1 MAKGNPGG
9 NPSNLTHISYSS
21 EEMDTIDKLSRYR
34 ESFSYEDIAQVLNQN
49 FAEHNKGTRS
59 GKGIQKYLTDPNR
72 KEKRAEALRSQLAGT
87 A

>member
-9 NPSNLTHISYSS
+9 NPSNLAHISLSL

-34 ESFSYEDIAQVLNQN
+34 ESFSHEDIAKILNQQ
-49 FAEHNKGTRS
+49 FAGHNKGTRS
-59 GKGIQKYLTDPNR
+59 GKGVQKYLTDPDR